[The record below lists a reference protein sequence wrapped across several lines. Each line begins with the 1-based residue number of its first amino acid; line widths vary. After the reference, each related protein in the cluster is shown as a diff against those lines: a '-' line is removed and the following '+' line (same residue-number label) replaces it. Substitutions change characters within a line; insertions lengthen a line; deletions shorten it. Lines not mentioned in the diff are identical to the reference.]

1 MEFTFIAVLITA
13 GSVEEAQ
20 KIAGVLLEQ
29 KKAACVNIIPQVSS
43 RFWWEGKI
51 DSAEESLLLVKTK
64 KQMLDDVINL
74 VKENHSYDVAEVI
87 ALPVV
92 GGNQD
97 YLNWMDREVC

>member
-1 MEFTFIAVLITA
+1 MEFTYIVVLITT

-20 KIAGVLLEQ
+20 KIAAALLE
-29 KKAACVNIIPQVSS
+29 KREAACVNIIPQVSS

-64 KQMLDDVINL
+64 IQMLDDVISL
-74 VKENHSYDVAEVI
+74 VKESHSYDVAEVI

-92 GGNQD
+92 GGNLD
-97 YLNWMDREVC
+97 YLDWMDREV